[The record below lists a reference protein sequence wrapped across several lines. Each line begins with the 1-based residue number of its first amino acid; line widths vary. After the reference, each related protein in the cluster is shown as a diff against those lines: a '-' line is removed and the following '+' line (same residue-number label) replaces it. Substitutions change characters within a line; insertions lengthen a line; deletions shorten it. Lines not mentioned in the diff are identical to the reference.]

1 MEGKCSSITKFIS
14 SLQAETISNRKSSGG
29 ARRDRTHLRRPNSP
43 LSDRISRD
51 PIRNHDRA
59 TRSTTAPGNR
69 QTLKMKS
76 HRGEEGNGLASLRL
90 HVSIIE
96 LIPQHRLVAHD
107 QTETVGRKR
116 SETEASSQPPVK
128 SFQGP
133 TSPPC
138 WWERPGSAWP
148 RCTGTPSQTSGRR
161 RDRLLTCEKVVREER
176 VRRGWGEGPRKKE
189 HQSDLE

>member
-1 MEGKCSSITKFIS
+1 
-14 SLQAETISNRKSSGG
+14 
-29 ARRDRTHLRRPNSP
+29 
-43 LSDRISRD
+43 
-51 PIRNHDRA
+51 
-59 TRSTTAPGNR
+59 
-69 QTLKMKS
+69 MKS
-76 HRGEEGNGLASLRL
+76 DRGEEGNGLASLRL

-116 SETEASSQPPVK
+116 GETEASPQPPVK

-161 RDRLLTCEKVVREER
+161 RDRLLTCAGRQRRASEEGAGGVPGKRSTSQTLNREFSRILSAVVPKLHRSFDGFR
-176 VRRGWGEGPRKKE
+176 VL
-189 HQSDLE
+189 DVDVA